1 MLGISGEW
9 RLVTVTASAGTLR
22 TMCEDEIT
30 FSFDRFQ
37 AWEEEYPYRYGVD
50 EDTFNLFYTSTE
62 GLGLSDLPKGRIL
75 VVCDTRL
82 QSLPPNL
89 FRVGEHFAGQS
100 RPIAAVPSLSW
111 LAAARRDPARTNSC
125 LSAWI
130 PVAGNNEGTLAMIAD
145 RLQPTFH
152 DYGFYFDGGLELPA
166 GVAKAEIAVIAAHG
180 SIVPEGRYFQ
190 LISDDSG
197 LRVPASDLARKLRNT
212 GVVILF
218 VCSGGRADKHP
229 ASNTTVGLAKQLLDR
244 GCSAVI
250 ASPWPLDA
258 RVTYHW
264 LPEFLRC
271 WTLGQPVIDASF
283 SANEAVAAALGDD
296 PARCLAMSVYGDGL
310 RMKSAP

>member
-1 MLGISGEW
+1 
-9 RLVTVTASAGTLR
+9 
-22 TMCEDEIT
+22 
-30 FSFDRFQ
+30 
-37 AWEEEYPYRYGVD
+37 
-50 EDTFNLFYTSTE
+50 
-62 GLGLSDLPKGRIL
+62 
-75 VVCDTRL
+75 
-82 QSLPPNL
+82 
-89 FRVGEHFAGQS
+89 
-100 RPIAAVPSLSW
+100 
-111 LAAARRDPARTNSC
+111 
-125 LSAWI
+125 
-130 PVAGNNEGTLAMIAD
+130 MIAD

-310 RMKSAP
+310 RMKVASSDASGLATSRTRITVMGCASATRMVLCLLRLTSMGDPPTPDGGSATSS